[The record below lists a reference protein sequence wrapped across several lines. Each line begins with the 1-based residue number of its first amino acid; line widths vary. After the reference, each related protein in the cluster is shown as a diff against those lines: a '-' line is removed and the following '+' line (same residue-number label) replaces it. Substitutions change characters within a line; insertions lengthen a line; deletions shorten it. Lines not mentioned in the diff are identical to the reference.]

1 MVIRLKTGQNITSK
15 SIESKRYE
23 ATKSLLGMYGLQDRT
38 ETNIYVLGASVAA
51 EHAKIQKQKSLFE
64 MFGVSV

>member
-1 MVIRLKTGQNITSK
+1 MVIRIKTGQNIPSK

-38 ETNIYVLGASVAA
+38 ETNIYVLGASIAA
-51 EHAKIQKQKSLFE
+51 ENLKIQKQKYLFK
-64 MFGVSV
+64 MFRVPV

>member
-15 SIESKRYE
+15 SIESKHYE

-38 ETNIYVLGASVAA
+38 ETNIYVLGISIAA
-51 EHAKIQKQKSLFE
+51 ENLKIQKQKSLFQ
-64 MFGVSV
+64 MFNVPI